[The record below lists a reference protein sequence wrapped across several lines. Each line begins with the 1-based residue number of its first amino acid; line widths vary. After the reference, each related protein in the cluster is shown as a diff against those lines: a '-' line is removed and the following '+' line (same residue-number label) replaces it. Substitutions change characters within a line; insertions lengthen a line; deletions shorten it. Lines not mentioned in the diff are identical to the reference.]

1 MRRPRLLVGTR
12 SQLCCAHAIRIL
24 QVLTFYGR
32 YATSGVEE
40 TMELLHR
47 GNQNRAVEPTKR
59 NETSSRSHAVLQIV
73 IDKEMKSAAIHKTIL
88 IGACFS
94 ASYLCVACVRPHA
107 FTGKL
112 SLIDLAGSERA
123 SSTENRGQRLLE
135 GANINRSL
143 LALANCINALAG
155 DAGKKGKRSSLAPAK
170 YVPYRDSKLTR
181 ILKDSFGGNTRT
193 AMIANIN
200 SSHLE
205 IEETLNTLKYANR
218 AKNIKTKLK
227 RNVKDVES
235 HVSDYKRIIEDL
247 RQEVA
252 DLKDK
257 IRSKGI
263 NNAPQVP
270 PRFELP
276 VEFGNARL
284 QAPDHAATAA
294 AAAAAAAAADK
305 FLREIEHKLESRME
319 LMSRLVESEEAL
331 WLAELASWQE
341 GSTGSPRDLSA
352 STGGTT
358 QADRCRQL
366 CAGVRDKLQAN
377 EADFRHLQQELRSR
391 AIPASKKAQVALV
404 VKNRVLAMQVMLCRC
419 LVND

>member
-1 MRRPRLLVGTR
+1 MRITLRNVPFAGIFDAFEPIGNLDVASLISV
-12 SQLCCAHAIRIL
+12 
-24 QVLTFYGR
+24 GR
-32 YATSGVEE
+32 YSTSGVEE

-73 IDKEMKSAAIHKTIL
+73 IDKEMKTAAIHKTIL
-88 IGACFS
+88 IGARVSMIVCANS
-94 ASYLCVACVRPHA
+94 HQIPS
-107 FTGKL
+107 GKL

-155 DAGKKGKRSSLAPAK
+155 DSAKKGKRSSLAPAK

-276 VEFGNARL
+276 VEFGNARS
-284 QAPDHAATAA
+284 QAPDQATAA
-294 AAAAAAAAADK
+294 AVAAAAAAAADK
-305 FLREIEHKLESRME
+305 FLREIEQKLESRME

-331 WLAELASWQE
+331 WLAELASWQD
-341 GSTGSPRDLSA
+341 GSSASPRDLSVT
-352 STGGTT
+352 TGNT

-366 CAGVRDKLQAN
+366 CAGVREKLQVN
-377 EADFRHLQQELRSR
+377 EADFRRLQQELRSR

-404 VKNRVLAMQVMLCRC
+404 VKNRVLAMQVTPY
-419 LVND
+419 VWP